1 MKLKNW
7 ASKTLVAIM
16 GAMIILAHT
25 DNTIVQIAAVVIA
38 AASAYIYAKYSKYVD
53 WR

>member
-7 ASKTLVAIM
+7 VSKTLAAIA
-16 GAMIILAHT
+16 GAMIIVAHT
-25 DNTIVQIAAVVIA
+25 DNTMVQIVAVAIA